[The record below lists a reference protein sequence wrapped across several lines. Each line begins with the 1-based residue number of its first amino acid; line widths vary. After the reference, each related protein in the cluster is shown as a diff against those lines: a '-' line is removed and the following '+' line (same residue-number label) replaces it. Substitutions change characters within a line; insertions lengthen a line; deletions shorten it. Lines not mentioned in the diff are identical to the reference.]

1 MSEVVVNTIL
11 WFMSHRIKLMPMED
25 LSEVVSDY
33 FHCDEVKE
41 AKQLLY
47 NKIPESV
54 RPQNLK
60 RFIHRQGSGK
70 DKSAAAAHAS
80 DIYILLQTIENE
92 STFSAPIFAT
102 VSCQFPPLDICCVDA
117 VALYTDVLEIKRE
130 MNHLRM
136 KNEKTVR
143 EVDALKMDSTEINRK
158 MEQVQLNKATAAL
171 EADRVVQSLQDLKQL
186 VERNQ
191 ESLKLLKA
199 NTGSPSTPVDGPE
212 PADTYASKVSKPLL
226 KKTVA
231 KKNSM
236 LDSSN
241 SQPSNS
247 QSQSKDEDGFKTFVK
262 RKRPRKIGKKTTSS
276 SKAVKPVHKAL
287 DIFVTLHQK
296 RK

>member
-1 MSEVVVNTIL
+1 
-11 WFMSHRIKLMPMED
+11 
-25 LSEVVSDY
+25 
-33 FHCDEVKE
+33 
-41 AKQLLY
+41 
-47 NKIPESV
+47 
-54 RPQNLK
+54 
-60 RFIHRQGSGK
+60 
-70 DKSAAAAHAS
+70 
-80 DIYILLQTIENE
+80 
-92 STFSAPIFAT
+92 
-102 VSCQFPPLDICCVDA
+102 
-117 VALYTDVLEIKRE
+117 
-130 MNHLRM
+130 M

-171 EADRVVQSLQDLKQL
+171 EADRLVQSLQDLKQL

-236 LDSSN
+236 LDSFN

-247 QSQSKDEDGFKTFVK
+247 QSLSKDEDGFKTFVK
-262 RKRPRKIGKKTTSS
+262 RKRPCKIGKKTTSS
-276 SKAVKPVHKAL
+276 LKAVKPVHKAL